1 MGVMGRAG
9 TGRVRIADRKRNPEG
24 NTSDISYQAPTK
36 TNPDLTFVLKKQTK
50 IFECFGPNCSKKK
63 RWRSYREE
71 GVFPGKGAVST
82 DRSGTP
88 LEECLLGY
96 PGDYMAR
103 INDSQTAGPCHGI
116 TVNVLGILAVPRA
129 LFMAAA
135 HTTCPYSCS
144 CSCL

>member
-1 MGVMGRAG
+1 MFWP
-9 TGRVRIADRKRNPEG
+9 K
-24 NTSDISYQAPTK
+24 
-36 TNPDLTFVLKKQTK
+36 LF
-50 IFECFGPNCSKKK
+50 KKK

-103 INDSQTAGPCHGI
+103 INDSQNAGPCRGI

-135 HTTCPYSCS
+135 HATCPYSCS
-144 CSCL
+144 CSCLWLWSRLNGKRIILVIMHHPTTPYNTTNPSIQSAHHALNGNNLKNNSINKNK